1 MSDINTHR
9 EIYLFL
15 QGESE
20 IGLEIITNIF
30 YKQINS
36 SSFLTLKEQHEDLFM
51 EFMVKLFS
59 KRDFLLKKFQNQEDG
74 LSSYIREMIKNFLR
88 DKIISMSRNPL
99 DNVNIIEGEF
109 ESNHE
114 IPVMTMNKIE
124 AIKLK
129 ETLEETISEKEFILL
144 CYMVID
150 NREEKKR
157 VRELFFKDLSN
168 DALYQRVK
176 RLKEKLS
183 KIVKEKNFA
192 QGSVLFFLEN
202 ILPSICKRVK
212 NERD

>member
-1 MSDINTHR
+1 MSNINTHR

-59 KRDFLLKKFQNQEDG
+59 KRDFLLDRFQNQEDG

-109 ESNHE
+109 ESNYE
-114 IPVMTMNKIE
+114 TPVMILNRIE
-124 AIKLK
+124 AIKFK
-129 ETLEETISEKEFILL
+129 ETLEKAFSEKEFMLL
-144 CYMVID
+144 CYMITD
-150 NREEKKR
+150 NKEEKKR
-157 VRELFFKDLSN
+157 IRELFFKDLSN

-212 NERD
+212 NERN